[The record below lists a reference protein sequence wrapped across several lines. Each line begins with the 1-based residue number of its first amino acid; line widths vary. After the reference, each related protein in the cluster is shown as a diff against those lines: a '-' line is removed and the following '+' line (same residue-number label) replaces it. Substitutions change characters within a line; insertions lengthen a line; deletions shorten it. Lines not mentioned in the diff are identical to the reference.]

1 MKNSKLKALLGLL
14 LYIGFCTIAQG
25 LTKLEKRPNVILII
39 TDDQGMG
46 DLSAM
51 GNPIIKTP
59 NLDAFYGD
67 ALRFTNYHV
76 STTCAP
82 TRGAIM
88 TGRHTNRLNV
98 FHTITGRSLL
108 FEDEVIL
115 PQIFAQNGY
124 TNGMFGKWH
133 LGDNFPLRP
142 EDRGFHEVVRHG
154 GGGIGQGP
162 DYWDNDYFDD
172 TYWHNGELEKYEGY
186 CTDVFFSEAMA
197 FIEENKNTPFF
208 AYISTNAP
216 HGPLNVPEEYID
228 LYKDYSDEELPERFK
243 RFYGMITN
251 IDDNF
256 KRLEQKLEQ
265 LDLTDN
271 TILIFTTDNGTAGG
285 NNIFDGGLRGAKGSV
300 YEGGHRVPLFI
311 RWPDGQLTGGKDVD
325 NLVAHYDLLPT
336 FVDLLGLDFNPV
348 KPLDGISLK
357 PLLTESTTSWPNRVM
372 YVDTQRLQNL
382 VKYKDY
388 SVMDD
393 RWRLVNGKELYDMAN
408 DKIQSRNV
416 IDQHPLVV
424 EKLAL
429 GYEKWWQ
436 SIIDEGPNERYAYI
450 KVGAGKE
457 NPSRINAHDM
467 LTGKHGSAWHQNG
480 ATAAAQATGRWKVEF
495 VEDGEYSISL
505 RRFPRESGLAINA
518 AFPAEE
524 KIVRLER
531 AKIGSEKEDFEQAYI
546 YVANLEGT
554 KIIEEGQEEVT
565 FTGYVSAGK
574 YDMEAQLIDSAKRV
588 YPAYYVYIEKLPR

>member
-1 MKNSKLKALLGLL
+1 MITRIIILIGIELLISINLSAQQKNNK
-14 LYIGFCTIAQG
+14 T
-25 LTKLEKRPNVILII
+25 PNVILVI

-59 NLDAFYGD
+59 YLDAFYGD
-67 ALRFTNYHV
+67 AIRFTNYHV

-82 TRGAIM
+82 SRGAIM

-115 PQIFAQNGY
+115 PQILAQNGY

-186 CTDVFFSEAMA
+186 CTDVFFSEAMQ
-197 FIEENKNTPFF
+197 FIEENKGTPFF

-256 KRLEQKLEQ
+256 KRLEQKLEE

-285 NNIFDGGLRGAKGSV
+285 NNIYDGGLRGAKGSV

-311 RWPDGQLTGGKDVD
+311 RWPDGQLTGGKDID

-336 FVDLLGLDFNPV
+336 FVDLLGFDFNPV

-357 PLLTESTTSWPNRVM
+357 PLLTESTTPWPNRVM

-393 RWRLVNGKELYDMAN
+393 RWRLVNGKELYDMTN
-408 DKIQSRNV
+408 DKIQSKNV

-436 SIIDEGPNERYAYI
+436 SIMDEGPNERYAYI

-480 ATAAAQATGRWKVEF
+480 ATAAAQATGRWKIEF
-495 VEDGEYSISL
+495 VADGEYSISL

-518 AFPAEE
+518 VFPAQE
-524 KIVRLER
+524 KIVELER

-588 YPAYYVYIEKLPR
+588 YPAYYVYIEKLSR